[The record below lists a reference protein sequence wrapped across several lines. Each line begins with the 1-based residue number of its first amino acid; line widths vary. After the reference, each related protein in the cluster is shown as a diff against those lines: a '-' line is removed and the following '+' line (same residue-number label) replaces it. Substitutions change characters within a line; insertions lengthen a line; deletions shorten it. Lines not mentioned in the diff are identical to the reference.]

1 MSNITLITPIDKL
14 YSSELSILLVY
25 PNSKIKEQL
34 QNILAEIDC
43 NIHIYLYEL
52 ESEHE
57 IEWLFDVQALCD
69 YTVIDIDNSTSVIR
83 DLTSYMISKDNTF
96 WLTNGSGT
104 YYNVISKNRIFDL
117 DFLKTKIGGSIVEK
131 QQQE

>member
-25 PNSKIKEQL
+25 PSSQIKEQL
-34 QNILAEIDC
+34 QNILTEVNC
-43 NIHIYLYEL
+43 NIHIYLYEIDDN
-52 ESEHE
+52 HE

-69 YTVIDIDNSTSVIR
+69 YTIIDVDNCVPVIK
-83 DLTSYMISKDNTF
+83 DLISFMISKDNTY
-96 WLTNGSGT
+96 WLTNGTGT

-117 DFLKTKIGGSIVEK
+117 DFLKSKIGGSIVEK
-131 QQQE
+131 QQQK